1 MTKLLEDQ
9 KQPAGLRQWMTLLLS
24 SFLAKLQ
31 GMVRAFLVWVISAGP
46 MPTHIAFIMDGNRR
60 FADRL
65 HVDRHMGH
73 SHGYD
78 ALLRILK
85 DCLDLHVKI
94 VTLYAFSIDNF
105 QRSPVEVSVL
115 MDLMRSKLETLIAK
129 QGLASEYGIRVQV
142 LGDLHLL
149 PEAVRVVSEKAMAVT
164 RHNSSL
170 VLNLCVSYTSTHE
183 MVHSIQQTCEKFWA
197 ALCDRCRHPSLNKVN
212 SGANK
217 ACKYCLLNGDI
228 VFVKGVRLTDDY
240 NEEHV
245 NENGFSTCGEKKE
258 AESAMSGRGTRCF
271 SAPAIDE
278 AYCIG
283 LRNRTQTKAGVLD
296 NNQLFEALCSS
307 DLCLLTDRYANDAGG
322 NMKRANSASV
332 KDERVVREDVFWDLD
347 HGSNGCEV
355 MDPYLGPSLSCSVND
370 SASTNCQCCLSQ
382 SGSCEK
388 LADIDSLSSCD
399 SGKPCCSND
408 RIFKVV
414 NNFVSEEEIEKNL
427 YTYPCPPPDLLIRTS
442 GETRLSNFLLWQTS
456 FSHLAFCKVLW
467 PEFSFRHLFFSILEY
482 QRAFPS
488 LLKKKQDYDSEP
500 WLRHHYLSF

>member
-1 MTKLLEDQ
+1 MAELLKE
-9 KQPAGLRQWMTLLLS
+9 QPTGLRRWMTLLLS
-24 SFLAKLQ
+24 SFLEKLQ
-31 GMVRAFLVWVISAGP
+31 GMVRALMVWVISAGP
-46 MPTHIAFIMDGNRR
+46 MPAHIAFIMDGNRR

-78 ALLRILK
+78 ALLRTLK

-94 VTLYAFSIDNF
+94 VTVYAFSIDNF
-105 QRSPVEVSVL
+105 QRSPVEVSAL
-115 MDLMRSKLETLIAK
+115 MDLMQSKLETLIAK

-197 ALCDRCRHPSLNKVN
+197 ALCDRCRHPSCNVVN
-212 SGANK
+212 SGANQ
-217 ACKYCLLNGDI
+217 ACKYCLLNGDN
-228 VFVKGVRLTDDY
+228 VSVNDVCLVDDN

-245 NENGFSTCGEKKE
+245 KENGFSTCGEKKG
-258 AESAMSGRGTRCF
+258 AESAMSGRDMRCF

-283 LRNRTQTKAGVLD
+283 LRNRNQTKSGVLD
-296 NNQLFEALCSS
+296 NKQAICSL
-307 DLCLLTDRYANDAGG
+307 DLCLHTHRYANDAGS
-322 NMKRANSASV
+322 NMKRANLASDN
-332 KDERVVREDVFWDLD
+332 DERVVREDVFWDLD

-355 MDPYLGPSLSCSVND
+355 MDPHLSPSFSYSIND

-388 LADIDSLSSCD
+388 LADFNSLSFCD
-399 SGKPCCSND
+399 SSKPCCSND
-408 RIFKVV
+408 RIFKMV

-456 FSHLAFCKVLW
+456 FSHMAFCKVLW
-467 PEFSFRHLFFSILEY
+467 PEFSFWHLFISILEY

-488 LLKKKQDYDSEP
+488 LLKKKQHYDSEP
-500 WLRHHYLSF
+500 WKRHHYLNF